1 MEKIKI
7 AAENIPNVGII
18 TLTCKDGSHIE
29 VKEHIPYDSKEA
41 MALELAMYT
50 SVTDDAAEI
59 MYDSYKKPLLE
70 CALVTKYYT
79 NIDVSEMAEEKDW
92 KLLIDWLTMNGIY
105 HELFS
110 AVEQD
115 YKLVRELYILMR
127 YATYHSYEESHTL
140 SAKIKKSFA
149 SLLTD
154 EDITES
160 IAKSEAVNSQ
170 MIDMIG
176 AAMER
181 KEKQP
186 AKNDKI
192 ALDGGA
198 VINLAKKRT
207 KKN

>member
-1 MEKIKI
+1 
-7 AAENIPNVGII
+7 
-18 TLTCKDGSHIE
+18 
-29 VKEHIPYDSKEA
+29 

-70 CALVTKYYT
+70 CALVAKYYT

-176 AAMER
+176 AAMEH
-181 KEKQP
+181 KENQP